1 MNWQLTRGEKIFQT
15 VNALVLGLIAVSMI
29 YPFIYII
36 SISLSTP
43 AEASRGGLHLFPR
56 EISLAAYKLVLSDA
70 SILMG
75 LGNSTLRMVLG
86 TVLTLVATCLA
97 AYPLARP
104 DMPHRSLLTFLIL
117 FTMVFTGGMVPN
129 YLLIQELGLI
139 NSRWSLILPAMITAF
154 NVIVVKNFF
163 QAIPESLWESARL
176 DGASEWTIL
185 FRIYIPLSGP
195 VLATVALWTMVFHWN
210 SWFDAMLYI
219 TDDSKQVLQIFLQR
233 IVVDN
238 ATEALE
244 SGVSSDQASSF
255 TPETIKAATVV
266 VTLVPIMLVYPFLQ
280 RFFTKGIML
289 GSVKG

>member
-15 VNALVLGLIAVSMI
+15 LNALVLGVIAVSMI

-56 EISLAAYKLVLSDA
+56 EISLAAYKLVLSDSA
-70 SILMG
+70 ILAG
-75 LGNSTLRMVLG
+75 FGNSTLRMVLG
-86 TVLTLVATCLA
+86 TTLTLVATCLA

-104 DMPHRSLLTFLIL
+104 GMPHRGLLTFLIL

-129 YLLIQELGLI
+129 YLLIQELGLL
-139 NSRWSLILPAMITAF
+139 NSRWALILPVMITAF

-163 QAIPESLWESARL
+163 QAIPESLWESARI

-244 SGVSSDQASSF
+244 TGVSSDQASSF